1 MAYAMFP
8 THLGGEFEIIFQFF
22 SLSSTKKIIE
32 LNLSSFIFKKQLYK
46 KCYLNFLAFGGFMNL
61 KINNIN
67 HEFNVDKIS
76 ISEILK
82 ILNYTFPIIIV
93 KHGENII
100 QQSDFDSYYVCDK
113 AEITIMHIFAGG

>member
-1 MAYAMFP
+1 
-8 THLGGEFEIIFQFF
+8 
-22 SLSSTKKIIE
+22 
-32 LNLSSFIFKKQLYK
+32 
-46 KCYLNFLAFGGFMNL
+46 MNL